1 MDRNDDRILIV
12 PCTLGMHSHTAKP
25 GREGPVK
32 TVRMPLVPLLLL
44 EMKSAIRGKL
54 TWGTA

>member
-1 MDRNDDRILIV
+1 
-12 PCTLGMHSHTAKP
+12 MHSHTAKP